1 MSLLLAILASAPGA
15 TAPAALALQPGRSAD
30 HAATAAES
38 RQLVGI
44 FLDACVR
51 GQTRLSREQAR
62 EIGYD
67 EVPYSIRWNF
77 RRDEPARFYR
87 IREPL
92 DSTLAIVTYD
102 PPTKAGWEGRCALF
116 SSHIKRPVAWKIIG
130 ESVPGG
136 YVDKLRDDRRHY
148 VLDVPQL
155 RYRLTVGTGD
165 YRYGTVVKLQTIL
178 YDEATA
184 ARLFDRQYRRLQSL
198 RRHGAVERK

>member
-1 MSLLLAILASAPGA
+1 MLIV
-15 TAPAALALQPGRSAD
+15 AALAFLAGPAAD

-51 GQTRLSREQAR
+51 GQTRLSREKAR
-62 EIGYD
+62 EISYE
-67 EVPYSIRWNF
+67 EVPISIRWNF

-92 DSTLAIVTYD
+92 DATLAIVSYD
-102 PPTKAGWEGRCALF
+102 PPTKAGWAGRCALF
-116 SSHIKRPVAWKIIG
+116 SSHIKRPVAWNLIG

-136 YVDKLRDDRRHY
+136 YVDWSREDRRYY

-165 YRYGTVVKLQTIL
+165 NRYGTVVKLQTIL

-184 ARLFDRQYRRLQSL
+184 ERLFDRQYRRLQRL
-198 RRHGAVERK
+198 RRHGMVKPEAGAAE

>member
-1 MSLLLAILASAPGA
+1 MLIF
-15 TAPAALALQPGRSAD
+15 AALSLQTGPAVD

-51 GQTRLSREQAR
+51 GQTRLAREAAR

-67 EVPYSIRWNF
+67 EVPLAIRWNF

-87 IREPL
+87 IRDPL
-92 DSTLAIVTYD
+92 DATLAIVSYA
-102 PPTKAGWEGRCALF
+102 PATKEGWVARCALF

-136 YVDKLRDDRRHY
+136 YLDSSRDDRRYY

-178 YDEATA
+178 YDAATA

-198 RRHGAVERK
+198 RKHGMVKQKQERRK

>member
-1 MSLLLAILASAPGA
+1 MMAF
-15 TAPAALALQPGRSAD
+15 AALAAMLQSGAAAD

-38 RQLVGI
+38 RQLVNI

-51 GQTRLSREQAR
+51 GQTRLSREEAR
-62 EIGYD
+62 EISYD
-67 EVPYSIRWNF
+67 EIPYSIRRNF
-77 RRDEPARFYR
+77 RRDETGRFYR
-87 IREPL
+87 IRKPL
-92 DSTLAIVTYD
+92 DATLAIISYD
-102 PPTKAGWEGRCALF
+102 PPTKDGWVGRCALF

-136 YVDKLRDDRRHY
+136 YVDPLRDDRVHY

-155 RYRLTVGTGD
+155 RYRLTVGIGD
-165 YRYGTVVKLQTIL
+165 FRYGTVVKLQTIL

-198 RRHGAVERK
+198 RKHGGAERK

>member
-1 MSLLLAILASAPGA
+1 MLIFAAI
-15 TAPAALALQPGRSAD
+15 ALQAGPAVD

-77 RRDEPARFYR
+77 RRDESARYYR
-87 IREPL
+87 ISEPL
-92 DSTLAIVTYD
+92 DATLAIVSYD
-102 PPTKAGWEGRCALF
+102 PPTKAGWAGRCALF
-116 SSHIKRPVAWKIIG
+116 SNHIKRPVAWKIIG

-136 YVDKLRDDRRHY
+136 YVDKSRDDRGYY

-155 RYRLTVGTGD
+155 RYQLTVGTGD
-165 YRYGTVVKLQTIL
+165 FRYGTVVKLQTIL

-198 RRHGAVERK
+198 RRHGVVKREAGDPE